1 MLYIVATP
9 IGNLKDITY
18 RAVETLKEVDVIA
31 CEDTRRTG
39 QLLAAYEIKKRL
51 VSLHHH
57 SSEKKINDLVYRM
70 KKGESIAYVSDAGTP
85 GIADPGG
92 KLVAAAQAAEIE
104 ISPIPGVSAVTALLS
119 VAGIPANNYRFA
131 GYVPTKKG
139 RQTFIKELIAN
150 KEPVV
155 FFETAPRIEK
165 FFNQI
170 IELGGENKEFVVGRE
185 LTKQF
190 EEVLRGTPEKLKNIR
205 PQGEF
210 VLVIL
215 PS

>member
-1 MLYIVATP
+1 MLYIIATP

-18 RAVETLKEVDVIA
+18 RAVEILKEVDVIA

-39 QLLAAYEIKKRL
+39 QLLAAYEVKKPL
-51 VSLHHH
+51 ISLHHH

-85 GIADPGG
+85 SIADPGG
-92 KLVAAAQAAEIE
+92 KLVAAAQVAEIR
-104 ISPIPGVSAVTALLS
+104 ISPIPGASAITALLS
-119 VAGIPANNYRFA
+119 VAGIPANNYRFV

-139 RQTFIKELIAN
+139 RQTFIKELIAA

-155 FFETAPRIEK
+155 FFETAPRIHK
-165 FFNQI
+165 FFDQI
-170 IELGGENKEFVVGRE
+170 IEFGDGSKEFVVGRE

-190 EEVLRGTPEKLKNIR
+190 EEVLRGTPKDLKNIR
-205 PQGEF
+205 AQGEF